1 MAISTMTSKHQTTV
15 PKEIREK
22 LRLEPGAVLTWEL
35 EGKEVRI
42 TAERPAFFA
51 LRGSIRVGK
60 GSVVGDI
67 RRARRLRGRTKW

>member
-22 LRLEPGAVLTWEL
+22 LRLEPGAVLHWDL
-35 EGKEVRI
+35 DGKEVRV
-42 TAERPAFFA
+42 TAERPGFFA

-60 GSVVGDI
+60 GSVVADI
-67 RRARRLRGRTKW
+67 RKARRLRGLKRW